1 MISIY
6 YYDKQVKYKSITKIS
21 YKSNSI
27 HTRIHSMVGISGI
40 SYYSNIWTYRIILF
54 VLFLWVVCFILFI
67 HKLFL
72 FL

>member
-6 YYDKQVKYKSITKIS
+6 YYDKQVKYKSVTKIS

-27 HTRIHSMVGISGI
+27 HTRIHSMAGISGI
-40 SYYSNIWTYRIILF
+40 AYYSNIWTYRIILF